1 MAHRGRRRSD
11 IAAGLG
17 AHRRSVNRGRN
28 AYGGGPAG
36 AATPRPRILVGTPPA
51 FRDGIE
57 AVAEGYGAEGC
68 WS

>member
-1 MAHRGRRRSD
+1 M
-11 IAAGLG
+11 G
-17 AHRRSVNRGRN
+17 AHSRSVNRWPN

-57 AVAEGYGAEGC
+57 AVAEGYRAEGC